1 MIATIETAVTNGVKY
16 GARGMLLTD
25 WGDMGHWQ
33 YLPVSYPG
41 FTVGAALSWNS
52 KSRKEMPLSAFL
64 NSYVFRDE
72 NSEMGDLALDLGRY
86 NRYEEFPMFNMTT
99 TMMALQFGLRDK
111 IMISAIFEKVIKGI
125 NDLMKDLAPEMITVF
140 KDNYSN
146 RHQFDYQG
154 LQKFIDSKEV
164 LLQKTRI
171 KSADSLLVR
180 DEYENALRL
189 IRLGAGLQSYMDFR
203 SKMSISDQKTQ
214 LRSLQDIGVRYL
226 EENKRLW
233 LLRNKPGGYDRSTA
247 VLNTLMKQIDERIL
261 LLDKSFLARGLNRFI
276 ERAATA
282 GAVLY
287 IRSSGS

>member
-1 MIATIETAVTNGVKY
+1 MIATIETATTNGVKY
-16 GARGMLLTD
+16 GAKGMLLTD

-41 FTVGAALSWNS
+41 YTVGAALSWNS
-52 KSRKEMPLSAFL
+52 KSRKDMPLSSFL
-64 NSYVFRDE
+64 NSYVYRDE
-72 NSEMGDLALDLGRY
+72 NSEMGELALDLGRY

-111 IMISAIFEKVIKGI
+111 IMVSAIFEKVIKGI
-125 NDLMKDLAPEMITVF
+125 NDLMKDLAPEMIAVF
-140 KDNYSN
+140 NDNYSN

-154 LQKFIDSKEV
+154 LQKFIDSKEL
-164 LLQKTRI
+164 LLQKTKIR
-171 KSADSLLVR
+171 SADSLLIR

-203 SKMSISDQKTQ
+203 GKMSISEQKTQ
-214 LRSLQDIGVRYL
+214 LKSLNDIGVRYL
-226 EENKRLW
+226 DENKRLW

-247 VLNTLMKQIDERIL
+247 LLNTLMNQVDERIL
-261 LLDKSFLARGLNRFI
+261 LLEKSSLARGFNRVL
-276 ERAATA
+276 ERAGTA

-287 IRSSGS
+287 LRSAGS